1 MKIKILK
8 GCSGR
13 NFSYGVDQVVE
24 VSEEIGKDLV
34 EGKLAEEIK
43 PTPAKTKAGAKPD
56 AKD

>member
-13 NFSYGVDQVVE
+13 HFSYRANEVVE

-34 EGKLAEEIK
+34 GGKLAEEIK
-43 PTPAKTKAGAKPD
+43 TTTAKSKAGAKD
-56 AKD
+56 NADD